1 MGRRLREKE
10 AAGGGAQVVLYQ
22 KGEGLRAY
30 QAITAG
36 VLVALSLMPGACC
49 VGFLVIMIS
58 LSASSIRLASVACGI
73 CSSSAAECLGK
84 R

>member
-1 MGRRLREKE
+1 MGRRWC
-10 AAGGGAQVVLYQ
+10 YQ
-22 KGEGLRAY
+22 KGEGLHAY

-58 LSASSIRLASVACGI
+58 LSASSIRLASGI
-73 CSSSAAECLGK
+73 CSSRAAECLGK